1 MVGTNVRITHLLT
14 SFALC
19 FFRAVLFILMR
30 PFPIM
35 AKKALTFIIIVATL
49 ACLAEMIRF
58 FYGMI
63 SSPEKISFF
72 RVFATFLSLI
82 GWLCVCWE
90 EIRRQRIS
98 NWIIDFSKKLKQHS

>member
-19 FFRAVLFILMR
+19 FFRAVLFILMI
-30 PFPIM
+30 PSPITT
-35 AKKALTFIIIVATL
+35 KKALTFIIIVATL

-58 FYGMI
+58 FYEMI
-63 SSPEKISFF
+63 SSPEKVSFF
-72 RVFATFLSLI
+72 RIFTTFLSVI
-82 GWLCVCWE
+82 GWLCICWK

>member
-19 FFRAVLFILMR
+19 FFRAVLFLLMI

-63 SSPEKISFF
+63 SSPEKVSFF
-72 RVFATFLSLI
+72 RIFTTFLSVI
-82 GWLCVCWE
+82 GWLCICWK

>member
-19 FFRAVLFILMR
+19 FFRAVLFIPMI
-30 PFPIM
+30 PFPIT

-72 RVFATFLSLI
+72 RIFTTFLSVI
-82 GWLCVCWE
+82 GWLCICWK

>member
-19 FFRAVLFILMR
+19 FFRAVLFIPMI

-63 SSPEKISFF
+63 SSPEKNII
-72 RVFATFLSLI
+72 LSNI
-82 GWLCVCWE
+82 H
-90 EIRRQRIS
+90 
-98 NWIIDFSKKLKQHS
+98 DFPICDRMAMHLLERDTQIAHQQLDY

>member
-19 FFRAVLFILMR
+19 FFRAVLFIPMI
-30 PFPIM
+30 PFPIT

-63 SSPEKISFF
+63 SSLEKYHSFEYS
-72 RVFATFLSLI
+72 RLSYL
-82 GWLCVCWE
+82 
-90 EIRRQRIS
+90 
-98 NWIIDFSKKLKQHS
+98 